1 MKSYTIFG
9 GTGFIGSHFVKF
21 LKKMGHSVWI
31 PEKNDSS
38 IFNKKLG
45 IVIYAAGYGNCT
57 DNPYNVLQANT
68 SLLSHILDK
77 GQFDKLIY
85 LSSTRIYMNQ
95 SISTED
101 SSVLINFEDNRKLF
115 NLTKLISEELCI
127 KSNRDCMI
135 IRPSNVYG
143 LSLNSP
149 LFLPSIIRDAVK
161 NKVVNMYVS
170 PNYRKDYISVDDL
183 VNATIKLSELN
194 TPPKIINVASGKN
207 ISAEEIAKI
216 LKEKTDCNILWN
228 KPLSNYEVFPP
239 INIDKLRRKI
249 QFNPRN
255 VLSDLDKMILEYK
268 DIIKNEKS

>member
-1 MKSYTIFG
+1 
-9 GTGFIGSHFVKF
+9 
-21 LKKMGHSVWI
+21 
-31 PEKNDSS
+31 
-38 IFNKKLG
+38 
-45 IVIYAAGYGNCT
+45 
-57 DNPYNVLQANT
+57 
-68 SLLSHILDK
+68 
-77 GQFDKLIY
+77 
-85 LSSTRIYMNQ
+85 
-95 SISTED
+95 
-101 SSVLINFEDNRKLF
+101 
-115 NLTKLISEELCI
+115 
-127 KSNRDCMI
+127 
-135 IRPSNVYG
+135 
-143 LSLNSP
+143 
-149 LFLPSIIRDAVK
+149 
-161 NKVVNMYVS
+161 MYVS

-194 TPPKIINVASGKN
+194 TPPEIINVASGKN